1 MSPSSGSALLYCPG
15 EVQGPLSLNAAAH
28 KQQGLLFGSHESGAA
43 LWTAAGA
50 RDKGGGEG
58 AGIIS
63 APILPHGRA
72 RLFHAVALGAGSP
85 VTLTPQSDLLCC
97 PGKV

>member
-15 EVQGPLSLNAAAH
+15 EVQGSLSLNAAAH

-58 AGIIS
+58 QALSLHPFYLMAGPGS
-63 APILPHGRA
+63 SMLLP
-72 RLFHAVALGAGSP
+72 LGLAH
-85 VTLTPQSDLLCC
+85 L
-97 PGKV
+97 